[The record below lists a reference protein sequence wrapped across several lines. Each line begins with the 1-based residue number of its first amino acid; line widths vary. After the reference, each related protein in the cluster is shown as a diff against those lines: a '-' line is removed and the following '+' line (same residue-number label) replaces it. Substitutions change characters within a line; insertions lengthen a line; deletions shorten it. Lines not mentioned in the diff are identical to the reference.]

1 MMSTD
6 SLGSGH
12 GASTDGIAA
21 PIKESTMK
29 SHSDDTIRAGNFLCD
44 QDIVTQRISLACRQV
59 DLLERWGV
67 IFRRDSDGIP
77 LVRRAAGHTL
87 PRLATAG
94 DALAREVQQVLEEQ
108 CMRHGVIRR
117 GDQIPLNLVHT
128 CLLYTSDAADE

>member
-1 MMSTD
+1 MEAWDIIVLGDGPAALRAASTAAESGTSVLMMSID

-59 DLLERWGV
+59 DLLERWGPTCWKRSHRT
-67 IFRRDSDGIP
+67 FRPRHSRNKFG
-77 LVRRAAGHTL
+77 RKEKSRA
-87 PRLATAG
+87 
-94 DALAREVQQVLEEQ
+94 DISSE
-108 CMRHGVIRR
+108 
-117 GDQIPLNLVHT
+117 
-128 CLLYTSDAADE
+128 

>member
-1 MMSTD
+1 MEAWDIIVLGDGPAALRAASTAAESGASVLMMSTD

-67 IFRRDSDGIP
+67 IF
-77 LVRRAAGHTL
+77 
-87 PRLATAG
+87 
-94 DALAREVQQVLEEQ
+94 
-108 CMRHGVIRR
+108 
-117 GDQIPLNLVHT
+117 
-128 CLLYTSDAADE
+128 